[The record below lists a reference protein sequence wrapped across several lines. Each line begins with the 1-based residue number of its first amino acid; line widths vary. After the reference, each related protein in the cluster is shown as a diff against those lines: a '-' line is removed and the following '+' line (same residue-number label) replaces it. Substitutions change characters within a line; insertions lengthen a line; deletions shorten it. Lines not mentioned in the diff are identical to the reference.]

1 MTHHSLPKRR
11 PIPLHVKLDVAL
23 RALGLKESE
32 IDWSHEPALGLR
44 AIRDDG
50 TDWSPAQH
58 DPDFIFIRKSPEHDH
73 ITFKNNGT
81 GRGDLTAIAH
91 VKRTVAKDTHHKAV
105 MAAKA
110 SGNDPP
116 ATKRRKAKIQSPGF
130 KDQHRPL
137 RGRNSF
143 ERKQPSNR

>member
-81 GRGDLTAIAH
+81 GRGDLTAHGGEGYA
-91 VKRTVAKDTHHKAV
+91 
-105 MAAKA
+105 
-110 SGNDPP
+110 P
-116 ATKRRKAKIQSPGF
+116 QSRHGRESF
-130 KDQHRPL
+130 
-137 RGRNSF
+137 RGRTACHETAEGEDPISRLQRPASSLARTQF
-143 ERKQPSNR
+143 I

>member
-1 MTHHSLPKRR
+1 MVTQPKRR

-50 TDWSPAQH
+50 SDYEPRQH
-58 DPDFIFIRKSPEHDH
+58 DPDFIFIRKSADHDH
-73 ITFKNNGT
+73 ITFKDNGT

-91 VKRTVAKDTHHKAV
+91 VRRTAAKDQHHKAV
-105 MAAKA
+105 LAAKT
-110 SGNDPP
+110 SGDEPP
-116 ATKRRKAKIQSPGF
+116 APKRHKAKIRSPGF
-130 KDQHRPL
+130 KSQHRPL
-137 RGRNSF
+137 RGRNSL
-143 ERKQPSNR
+143 RTRP